1 MKRIWNIISTFI
13 LACMVLMLI
22 AFGGCRLFGITPY
35 VVSSG
40 SMEPEYP
47 VGSLIYAKEVPA
59 EQIKVGDD
67 ITFYTSDDHTIA
79 THRVYEIEDEQFR
92 TQGINNKDSDGNIL
106 HDAKPVSVDN
116 LIGTPIL
123 MIPYLGYVNQFCT
136 TTPGVYILL
145 GAALVIIAV
154 SWVIDKR
161 QRYSCKP
168 QS

>member
-1 MKRIWNIISTFI
+1 MKQIWNIISTFI
-13 LACMVLMLI
+13 LTCMVLMLI
-22 AFGGCRLFGITPY
+22 AFSWCRFLGITPY
-35 VVSSG
+35 MVSSG

-47 VGSLIYAKEVPA
+47 VGSLIYVKKVPA

-67 ITFYTSDDHTIA
+67 ITFYISDDHTIA
-79 THRVYEIEDEQFR
+79 THQVYEIEDEQFR

-106 HDAKPVSVDN
+106 HDAKPISFKD
-116 LIGTPIL
+116 LIGTPVL

-136 TTPGVYILL
+136 TVPGVYILL
-145 GAALVIIAV
+145 GAAFGIIAV